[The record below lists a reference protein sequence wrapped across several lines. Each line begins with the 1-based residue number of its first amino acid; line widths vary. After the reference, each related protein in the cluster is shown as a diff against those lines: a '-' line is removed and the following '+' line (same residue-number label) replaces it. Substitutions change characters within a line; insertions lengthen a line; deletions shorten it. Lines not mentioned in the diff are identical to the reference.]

1 MTAAAVKRTNVHKA
15 VFLDRDGTLI
25 EDCGHLCDPSEVV
38 FFPDTIDA
46 LRCLQEHFLLFIVT
60 NQPGIAEGIASKSDV
75 EQVNAYVVQR
85 LADADVGITNVYVC
99 PHKRS
104 DGCQCIKPNPYFLRK
119 AAHDYNVNLLRS
131 FVVGD
136 HPCDIELAINVAA
149 CGVFVLTGHGRKHR
163 DELKSGV
170 PIVSGIAEATHW
182 ILRSAGL
189 NTSSSVGDI
198 AP

>member
-1 MTAAAVKRTNVHKA
+1 MINTKNMRSHRA
-15 VFLDRDGTLI
+15 VFLDRDGTII
-25 EDCGHLCDPSEVV
+25 EDRGHLRDPSEVM

-46 LRCLQEHFLLFIVT
+46 LRRLQEHFLLFIVT
-60 NQPGIAEGIASKSDV
+60 NQPGVSEGIVSKNDV
-75 EQVNAYVVQR
+75 EQVNAYVVRQ

-104 DGCQCIKPNPYFLRK
+104 DGCQCIKHNPYFLRR
-119 AAHDYNVNLLRS
+119 AAHDYRVDLLRS

-136 HPCDIELAINVAA
+136 HPYDIELAVNVAA
-149 CGVFVLTGHGRKHR
+149 CGIFVMTGHGCKHR

-170 PIVSGIAEATHW
+170 PIVSGIAEAAHW
-182 ILRSAGL
+182 ILRLAKL
-189 NTSSSVGDI
+189 NIGNNTGDI